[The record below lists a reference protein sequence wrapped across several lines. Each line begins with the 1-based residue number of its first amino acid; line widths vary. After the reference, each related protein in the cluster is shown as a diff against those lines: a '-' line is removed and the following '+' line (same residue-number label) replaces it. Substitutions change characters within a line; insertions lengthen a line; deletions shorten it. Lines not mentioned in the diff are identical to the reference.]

1 MIQHPGLVVPQ
12 PHPRRHFEKSPFT
25 SKKFIAFLV
34 AEVSWKI
41 VFIIMIFTMTNGM
54 AKALMLATVII
65 VGFIEVTFIG
75 GQAALDK
82 YVRVAEITMHGQQN
96 VVPHGTGVQVGG
108 DLLPPE
114 FDEPPGEG
122 PLDPKPKEGDPDA

>member
-1 MIQHPGLVVPQ
+1 MADKPITYGGGMAVPQ
-12 PHPRRHFEKSPFT
+12 PPPRRHFEKSPLE

-34 AEVSWKI
+34 AEITWKI
-41 VFIIMIFTMTNGM
+41 VFVIMIFELTNGM

-65 VGFIEVTFIG
+65 VGFLEVTFIG

-96 VVPHGTGVQVGG
+96 VVPRGTGGTTP
-108 DLLPPE
+108 D
-114 FDEPPGEG
+114 
-122 PLDPKPKEGDPDA
+122 PKEGDPDAS